1 MKLTFLLIF
10 CLLNT
15 CKVAISKE
23 VKERFIISYVEH
35 ASIINYYV
43 PLLDAAYRSIGI
55 EPEFVQINDKRAL
68 KLLNQ
73 GEIDADT
80 AKSGEVFVLYPNI
93 IKVPTPI
100 SKIQVMLICQLTMD
114 CDLNVLQSP
123 NKMLGLIAGDE
134 FYSNLLASSKILITE
149 VTSFKI
155 LIEMFK
161 HKRVD
166 YIFMVFDERDIK
178 AKAAFD
184 NKYLIEEKIGF
195 HIMNKK
201 HRDLIPKLDKA
212 IQAHMNMPFP
222 QTIH

>member
-1 MKLTFLLIF
+1 MFLLIL
-10 CLLNT
+10 CLLST
-15 CKVAISKE
+15 IKVAIGNE
-23 VKERFIISYVEH
+23 VKEKFTISYVEH

-73 GEIDADT
+73 GKIDADT

-100 SKIQVMLICQLTMD
+100 SKIQVMLICQLEMP
-114 CDLNVLQSP
+114 CDLSVLQSP

-134 FYSNLLASSKILITE
+134 FYSNLLAYSKISLTE

-161 HKRVD
+161 QKRVD
-166 YIFMVFDERDIK
+166 YIFMVFDERDVK
-178 AKAAFD
+178 AKSAFD

-212 IQAHMNMPFP
+212 IQAHIKMPFP
-222 QTIH
+222 QTTH